1 MHIIPNA
8 VIILANAG
16 AIFAMFC
23 ACSADRLL
31 PSKYNAP
38 ATAAIAITAP
48 PIIVPADFQLEFL
61 AIVAATPISTAD
73 APTAIVAI
81 PIAKALS
88 INLLLSTFVEES
100 FPIANATALNATI
113 APNIDSPAVFQLAFS
128 QSFPA

>member
-1 MHIIPNA
+1 
-8 VIILANAG
+8 
-16 AIFAMFC
+16 MFC
-23 ACSADRLL
+23 ACSDDMLL

-61 AIVAATPISTAD
+61 AIVAATPIRTAD

-100 FPIANATALNATI
+100 LPIANDTALIATI